1 MSFSFFEAFGMKQLD
16 SHMQNRK
23 KKKRKEL
30 PSIILHYIRNSE
42 WFVELNVR
50 AKTAKLLEKNRRHF
64 NDSGLSRTFSKTQ
77 KTMKFK
83 R

>member
-1 MSFSFFEAFGMKQLD
+1 MSFSFFEAVGMKQLD

-23 KKKRKEL
+23 KKKKEL

-42 WFVELNVR
+42 WFIELNVR
-50 AKTAKLLEKNRRHF
+50 AKTAKLQKKNRRHF